1 MSARRY
7 GARAHRKLASA
18 LLSRNSN
25 AQHRSQFENKRSHG
39 RLGLCCSRCFRF
51 CHALVLALCT
61 PAHPQA
67 GALPLWFRRPAH
79 RLQATAPLTR
89 TTRRSS
95 MPHPAA
101 TIPRFVCA
109 LLAVSASPS
118 TPAAGTPLRSLTAEH
133 AAARSPTAL
142 EGPSTRATHRY
153 QLLLCPGHTARTPL
167 RIAAR
172 ALLALVRQAQ
182 SSTPIPPI
190 LPFNRLSSPCAIAK

>member
-1 MSARRY
+1 M
-7 GARAHRKLASA
+7 LLA
-18 LLSRNSN
+18 LLPLLPRPRVGTLYPC
-25 AQHRSQFENKRSHG
+25 AF
-39 RLGLCCSRCFRF
+39 
-51 CHALVLALCT
+51 T
-61 PAHPQA
+61 AHPQA

-95 MPHPAA
+95 MPQPTAQT

-109 LLAVSASPS
+109 LLAVIASPS
-118 TPAAGTPLRSLTAEH
+118 APTAGTPLRSLTAEH

-153 QLLLCPGHTARTPL
+153 QLLLCPGRTARTPL

-172 ALLALVRQAQ
+172 ALLALRSVRHMLPPPFY
-182 SSTPIPPI
+182 SSNVSRPRAPSHNKH
-190 LPFNRLSSPCAIAK
+190 LVVFLFCFS